1 MPSGLKRLTL
11 AAVTREGLGYARM
24 PKTDHSDGAGTLASG
39 GVIVAHRA
47 CPPPY
52 ARICEATNLN
62 RQVVARRRYDVRIS
76 LVADEARSS
85 APRPDRAQGASP
97 PVAPLT
103 PSTAEG
109 PSDAE
114 LVRRLGDADGAAL
127 SQLYQRFGRPC
138 YSLARRICADEGLAE
153 DVVQEVFL
161 TLWRDPTRFDPS
173 RGGFATWLLTLIH
186 HKAVDAVR
194 RESTI
199 RRRTVAAPEAGED
212 WSPTPV
218 PGADQAA
225 LARVAAGQVRAALHR
240 LPVDQ
245 RQVLALAYFGGHT
258 QREIAVLTGVPLGT
272 VKSRMFTAVQRLR
285 VLLND
290 QLGPDALVT
299 EASVVREV
307 NR

>member
-1 MPSGLKRLTL
+1 M
-11 AAVTREGLGYARM
+11 
-24 PKTDHSDGAGTLASG
+24 
-39 GVIVAHRA
+39 
-47 CPPPY
+47 
-52 ARICEATNLN
+52 
-62 RQVVARRRYDVRIS
+62 
-76 LVADEARSS
+76 VADEARSS
-85 APRPDRAQGASP
+85 VPRPERWRNSSDPVP
-97 PVAPLT
+97 PTL
-103 PSTAEG
+103 SMGEG
-109 PSDAE
+109 PSDVE

-161 TLWRDPTRFDPS
+161 TLWRDPSRFDPA

-199 RRRTVAAPEAGED
+199 RRRMVAAPEAGED

-225 LARVAAGQVRAALHR
+225 MARVAAGQVRAALHR
-240 LPVDQ
+240 LPVEQ

-285 VLLND
+285 SLLAD
-290 QLGPDALVT
+290 QLGPDTLIA
-299 EASVVREV
+299 EARVVREAK
-307 NR
+307 R

>member
-1 MPSGLKRLTL
+1 M
-11 AAVTREGLGYARM
+11 
-24 PKTDHSDGAGTLASG
+24 
-39 GVIVAHRA
+39 
-47 CPPPY
+47 
-52 ARICEATNLN
+52 
-62 RQVVARRRYDVRIS
+62 
-76 LVADEARSS
+76 ADEARSNG
-85 APRPDRAQGASP
+85 PRPDRWGGGPEPAAPASNP
-97 PVAPLT
+97 
-103 PSTAEG
+103 AEG

-114 LVRRLGDADGAAL
+114 LVRRLGEADGAAL
-127 SQLYQRFGRPC
+127 AQLYQRFGRPC

-161 TLWRDPTRFDPS
+161 TLWRDPGRYDPS

-194 RESTI
+194 RESTL

-225 LARVAAGQVRAALHR
+225 IARVAASQVRTALHR
-240 LPVDQ
+240 LPVEQ
-245 RQVLALAYFGGHT
+245 RHVLALAYFGGHT

-285 VLLND
+285 SLLAD
-290 QLGPDALVT
+290 QLGPDDLVA
-299 EASVVREV
+299 EARMVREV

>member
-1 MPSGLKRLTL
+1 M
-11 AAVTREGLGYARM
+11 
-24 PKTDHSDGAGTLASG
+24 
-39 GVIVAHRA
+39 
-47 CPPPY
+47 
-52 ARICEATNLN
+52 
-62 RQVVARRRYDVRIS
+62 
-76 LVADEARSS
+76 ADEARSS
-85 APRPDRAQGASP
+85 TPRPHRWQDTSEPAP
-97 PVAPLT
+97 PAP
-103 PSTAEG
+103 SVGEG

-114 LVRRLGDADGAAL
+114 LVRRVGDADGAAL

-138 YSLARRICADEGLAE
+138 YSLARRICVDEGLAE

-199 RRRTVAAPEAGED
+199 RRRTVAAPEVGED

-225 LARVAAGQVRAALHR
+225 MARVAAGQVRAALHR
-240 LPVDQ
+240 LPVEQ

-258 QREIAVLTGVPLGT
+258 QREIAVLIGAPLGT

-285 VLLND
+285 SLLND
-290 QLGPDALVT
+290 QLGPDALVA
-299 EASVVREV
+299 EANAVREV
-307 NR
+307 RR

>member
-1 MPSGLKRLTL
+1 
-11 AAVTREGLGYARM
+11 V
-24 PKTDHSDGAGTLASG
+24 
-39 GVIVAHRA
+39 
-47 CPPPY
+47 
-52 ARICEATNLN
+52 
-62 RQVVARRRYDVRIS
+62 
-76 LVADEARSS
+76 VADEARSS
-85 APRPDRAQGASP
+85 VPRPERWRNSSDPVP
-97 PVAPLT
+97 PTL
-103 PSTAEG
+103 SMGEG
-109 PSDAE
+109 PSDVE

-161 TLWRDPTRFDPS
+161 TLWRDPSRFDPA

-199 RRRTVAAPEAGED
+199 RRRMVAAPEAGED

-225 LARVAAGQVRAALHR
+225 MARVAAGQVRAALHR
-240 LPVDQ
+240 LPVEQ

-285 VLLND
+285 SLLAD
-290 QLGPDALVT
+290 QLGPDTLIA
-299 EASVVREV
+299 EARVVREAK
-307 NR
+307 R

>member
-1 MPSGLKRLTL
+1 
-11 AAVTREGLGYARM
+11 
-24 PKTDHSDGAGTLASG
+24 
-39 GVIVAHRA
+39 
-47 CPPPY
+47 
-52 ARICEATNLN
+52 
-62 RQVVARRRYDVRIS
+62 
-76 LVADEARSS
+76 VADEARSS
-85 APRPDRAQGASP
+85 APRPDGWQGTSKSAV
-97 PVAPLT
+97 PVPGL
-103 PSTAEG
+103 AED

-114 LVRRLGDADGAAL
+114 LVQRLENADGTAL
-127 SQLYQRFGRPC
+127 SALYQRFGRPC

-161 TLWRDPTRFDPS
+161 TLWRDPTRYDPA

-199 RRRTVAAPEAGED
+199 RRRMVAAPEAGED
-212 WSPTPV
+212 WSPTLA

-225 LARVAAGQVRAALHR
+225 MARVAAGQVRAALHR
-240 LPVDQ
+240 LPLEQ

-285 VLLND
+285 SLLAD
-290 QLGPDALVT
+290 QLGPDTLVA
-299 EASVVREV
+299 EARMAREV

>member
-1 MPSGLKRLTL
+1 M
-11 AAVTREGLGYARM
+11 
-24 PKTDHSDGAGTLASG
+24 
-39 GVIVAHRA
+39 
-47 CPPPY
+47 
-52 ARICEATNLN
+52 
-62 RQVVARRRYDVRIS
+62 
-76 LVADEARSS
+76 ADEARSG
-85 APRPDRAQGASP
+85 APRPERWRNSSDPVP
-97 PVAPLT
+97 PAL
-103 PSTAEG
+103 SMGEG
-109 PSDAE
+109 PSDVE

-161 TLWRDPTRFDPS
+161 TLWRDPSRFDPA

-199 RRRTVAAPEAGED
+199 RRRMVAAPEAGED

-225 LARVAAGQVRAALHR
+225 MARVAAGQVRAALHR
-240 LPVDQ
+240 LPVEQ

-285 VLLND
+285 SLLAD
-290 QLGPDALVT
+290 QLGPDTLIA
-299 EASVVREV
+299 EARVVREAK
-307 NR
+307 R

>member
-1 MPSGLKRLTL
+1 M
-11 AAVTREGLGYARM
+11 
-24 PKTDHSDGAGTLASG
+24 
-39 GVIVAHRA
+39 
-47 CPPPY
+47 
-52 ARICEATNLN
+52 
-62 RQVVARRRYDVRIS
+62 
-76 LVADEARSS
+76 ADEARSS
-85 APRPDRAQGASP
+85 APRPGRWQGTPGPAA
-97 PVAPLT
+97 PVPNL
-103 PSTAEG
+103 SEG

-114 LVRRLGDADGAAL
+114 LVQRLKEADGAAL

-161 TLWRDPTRFDPS
+161 TLWRDPSRFDPS

-199 RRRTVAAPEAGED
+199 RRRMVAAPEAGED

-225 LARVAAGQVRAALHR
+225 MARVAASQVRAALHR
-240 LPVDQ
+240 LPLEQ

-258 QREIAVLTGVPLGT
+258 QREIAVLTSVPLGT

-285 VLLND
+285 SLLAD
-290 QLGPDALVT
+290 QLGPDTLVA
-299 EASVVREV
+299 EARMVREV

>member
-1 MPSGLKRLTL
+1 M
-11 AAVTREGLGYARM
+11 
-24 PKTDHSDGAGTLASG
+24 
-39 GVIVAHRA
+39 
-47 CPPPY
+47 
-52 ARICEATNLN
+52 
-62 RQVVARRRYDVRIS
+62 
-76 LVADEARSS
+76 ADEARSNG
-85 APRPDRAQGASP
+85 PRPDRWNGTPEPASAVP
-97 PVAPLT
+97 NP
-103 PSTAEG
+103 AEG
-109 PSDAE
+109 PSDVE
-114 LVRRLGDADGAAL
+114 LVRRLREADGEAL

-161 TLWRDPTRFDPS
+161 TLWRDPDRYDPS

-194 RESTI
+194 RESTL
-199 RRRTVAAPEAGED
+199 RRRMVAAPEAGED

-225 LARVAAGQVRAALHR
+225 MARVAAGQVRAALHR
-240 LPVDQ
+240 LPPEQ

-258 QREIAVLTGVPLGT
+258 QREIAVVTGVPLGT

-285 VLLND
+285 AMLAN
-290 QLGPDALVT
+290 QLGPDDLVA
-299 EASVVREV
+299 EARMVREV

>member
-1 MPSGLKRLTL
+1 
-11 AAVTREGLGYARM
+11 
-24 PKTDHSDGAGTLASG
+24 
-39 GVIVAHRA
+39 
-47 CPPPY
+47 
-52 ARICEATNLN
+52 
-62 RQVVARRRYDVRIS
+62 
-76 LVADEARSS
+76 VADEARSS
-85 APRPDRAQGASP
+85 VPRPERWRNSSDPVP
-97 PVAPLT
+97 PAL
-103 PSTAEG
+103 SMGEG
-109 PSDAE
+109 PSDVE

-161 TLWRDPTRFDPS
+161 TLWRDPSRFDPA

-199 RRRTVAAPEAGED
+199 RRRMVAAPEAGED

-225 LARVAAGQVRAALHR
+225 MARVAAGQVRAALHR
-240 LPVDQ
+240 LPVEQ

-285 VLLND
+285 SLLAD
-290 QLGPDALVT
+290 QLGPDTLIA
-299 EASVVREV
+299 EARVVREAK
-307 NR
+307 R

>member
-1 MPSGLKRLTL
+1 M
-11 AAVTREGLGYARM
+11 
-24 PKTDHSDGAGTLASG
+24 
-39 GVIVAHRA
+39 
-47 CPPPY
+47 
-52 ARICEATNLN
+52 
-62 RQVVARRRYDVRIS
+62 
-76 LVADEARSS
+76 ADEARSS
-85 APRPDRAQGASP
+85 APRPDGWQGTSKSAA
-97 PVAPLT
+97 PVPGVG
-103 PSTAEG
+103 EE

-114 LVRRLGDADGAAL
+114 LVQRLENADGAAL
-127 SQLYQRFGRPC
+127 SALYQRFGRPC

-161 TLWRDPTRFDPS
+161 TLWRDPARYDPA

-199 RRRTVAAPEAGED
+199 RRRMVAAPEAGED
-212 WSPTPV
+212 WSPTPA

-225 LARVAAGQVRAALHR
+225 MARVAAGQVRAALHR
-240 LPVDQ
+240 LPLEQ

-258 QREIAVLTGVPLGT
+258 QREIAVLMGVPLGT

-285 VLLND
+285 SLLAD
-290 QLGPDALVT
+290 QLGPDTLVA
-299 EASVVREV
+299 EARMAREV

>member
-1 MPSGLKRLTL
+1 M
-11 AAVTREGLGYARM
+11 
-24 PKTDHSDGAGTLASG
+24 
-39 GVIVAHRA
+39 
-47 CPPPY
+47 
-52 ARICEATNLN
+52 
-62 RQVVARRRYDVRIS
+62 
-76 LVADEARSS
+76 ADEARSS
-85 APRPDRAQGASP
+85 APRPDRWQDNTSESSP
-97 PVAPLT
+97 PALNTV
-103 PSTAEG
+103 EG

-114 LVRRLGDADGAAL
+114 LVRRLGEADGAAL

-173 RGGFATWLLTLIH
+173 RGSFATWLLTLIH

-199 RRRTVAAPEAGED
+199 RRRMVAAPEAGED
-212 WSPTPV
+212 WLPNPV

-225 LARVAAGQVRAALHR
+225 MARVAAGQVRAALHR
-240 LPVDQ
+240 LPAEQ
-245 RQVLALAYFGGHT
+245 RQALALAYFGGHT

-285 VLLND
+285 SLLTD
-290 QLGPDALVT
+290 QLGPDALVA
-299 EASVVREV
+299 EARMVREV

>member
-1 MPSGLKRLTL
+1 
-11 AAVTREGLGYARM
+11 
-24 PKTDHSDGAGTLASG
+24 
-39 GVIVAHRA
+39 
-47 CPPPY
+47 
-52 ARICEATNLN
+52 
-62 RQVVARRRYDVRIS
+62 
-76 LVADEARSS
+76 VADEARSG
-85 APRPDRAQGASP
+85 APRPERWQNSSDPVP
-97 PVAPLT
+97 PAL
-103 PSTAEG
+103 SMGEG
-109 PSDAE
+109 PSDVE

-161 TLWRDPTRFDPS
+161 TLWRDPSRFDPA

-199 RRRTVAAPEAGED
+199 RRRMVAAPEAGED

-225 LARVAAGQVRAALHR
+225 MARVVAGQVRAALHR
-240 LPVDQ
+240 LPVEQ

-285 VLLND
+285 SLLAD
-290 QLGPDALVT
+290 QLGPDTLIA
-299 EASVVREV
+299 EARVVREAK
-307 NR
+307 R

>member
-1 MPSGLKRLTL
+1 M
-11 AAVTREGLGYARM
+11 
-24 PKTDHSDGAGTLASG
+24 
-39 GVIVAHRA
+39 
-47 CPPPY
+47 
-52 ARICEATNLN
+52 
-62 RQVVARRRYDVRIS
+62 
-76 LVADEARSS
+76 ADEARSS
-85 APRPDRAQGASP
+85 APRPDRWQNNSESVP
-97 PVAPLT
+97 PAP
-103 PSTAEG
+103 SMGEG
-109 PSDAE
+109 PSDVE
-114 LVRRLGDADGAAL
+114 LVRRLGDADGSAL

-161 TLWRDPTRFDPS
+161 TLWRDPTRFDPA

-199 RRRTVAAPEAGED
+199 RRRMVAAPEAGED

-225 LARVAAGQVRAALHR
+225 MARVAAGQVRAALHR
-240 LPVDQ
+240 LPVEQ

-285 VLLND
+285 SLLAD
-290 QLGPDALVT
+290 QLGPDTLVA
-299 EASVVREV
+299 EARVVREAK
-307 NR
+307 R

>member
-1 MPSGLKRLTL
+1 M
-11 AAVTREGLGYARM
+11 
-24 PKTDHSDGAGTLASG
+24 
-39 GVIVAHRA
+39 
-47 CPPPY
+47 
-52 ARICEATNLN
+52 
-62 RQVVARRRYDVRIS
+62 
-76 LVADEARSS
+76 ADEARSS
-85 APRPDRAQGASP
+85 APRPDRWQGTPGPVTPVPDP
-97 PVAPLT
+97 P
-103 PSTAEG
+103 EG

-114 LVRRLGDADGAAL
+114 LVQRIGDADGAAL

-161 TLWRDPTRFDPS
+161 TLWRDPSRFDPS

-199 RRRTVAAPEAGED
+199 RRRMVAAPEAGED

-225 LARVAAGQVRAALHR
+225 MARVAAGQVRAALHR
-240 LPVDQ
+240 LPQEQ

-258 QREIAVLTGVPLGT
+258 QREIAALTSVPLGT

-285 VLLND
+285 SLLAD
-290 QLGPDALVT
+290 QLGPDTLVA
-299 EASVVREV
+299 EARMVREV

>member
-1 MPSGLKRLTL
+1 M
-11 AAVTREGLGYARM
+11 
-24 PKTDHSDGAGTLASG
+24 
-39 GVIVAHRA
+39 
-47 CPPPY
+47 
-52 ARICEATNLN
+52 
-62 RQVVARRRYDVRIS
+62 
-76 LVADEARSS
+76 ADEARPS
-85 APRPDRAQGASP
+85 APRPDREQGAS
-97 PVAPLT
+97 ART
-103 PSTAEG
+103 PADPRTAEG

-114 LVRRLGDADGAAL
+114 LVRRLSNADGAAL

-212 WSPTPV
+212 WSPTSV

-225 LARVAAGQVRAALHR
+225 MARVAAGQVRAALHR
-240 LPVDQ
+240 LPVEQ

-285 VLLND
+285 SLLTD
-290 QLGPDALVT
+290 QLGPDVLVA
-299 EASVVREV
+299 EARVVREV
-307 NR
+307 SG